1 MNSNIIL
8 NFKQSQE
15 STASIEKLRSQNIP
29 IDDAILAFKKD
40 HKKDSLI
47 NVGEYI
53 FHCTKASIDLWFIN
67 IQKQII
73 VDDKLLTLG
82 EMASSIFHELN
93 TPLGISIA
101 SLELFKMD
109 LEDVPNESQ
118 RNILTSHISNLEN
131 GLTRMVQISEGI
143 HNFCRNT
150 QDQFVNVNII
160 TLFEQVMSYYGH
172 LLHKNH
178 IKFSVKSDPTANYS
192 ITCKHALIS
201 QVFVNLLKNA
211 RDALENQSQFNKW
224 IRVEFIELDDSIKIK
239 FFDGGSGIPKDV
251 QAKIFEHFFTT
262 KSIGKGTGIG
272 LSFCKKVVSQHNG
285 SLTIDN
291 SVKNTCFDIVLPKK
305 IGKI

>member
-1 MNSNIIL
+1 MNNNIIL
-8 NFKQSQE
+8 NFKQIADS
-15 STASIEKLRSQNIP
+15 AIIIEKLRSQNIP
-29 IDDAILAFKKD
+29 IDEALIVLKKD
-40 HKKDSLI
+40 LKKENII

-53 FHCTKASIDLWFIN
+53 FNCTKASIDLWFIN
-67 IQKQII
+67 IQKQVI

-109 LEDVPNESQ
+109 LEDVPNEEQ
-118 RNILTSHISNLEN
+118 RNTLTSHIANLEN

-150 QDQFVNVNII
+150 QDQFVDVNLI
-160 TLFEQVMSYYGH
+160 TLFDQVMSYYGH
-172 LLHKNH
+172 LLQKNH
-178 IKFSVKSDPTANYS
+178 IKFSIKSDPKANYNV
-192 ITCKHALIS
+192 TCKHALIS
-201 QVFVNLLKNA
+201 QVFVNLLKNS
-211 RDALENQSQFNKW
+211 RDALETQSQFNKW
-224 IRVEFIELDDSIKIK
+224 IRVEFIESEDSVKIK
-239 FFDGGSGIPKDV
+239 FFDGGSGIPLDV
-251 QAKIFEHFFTT
+251 QSKIFEHFFTT
-262 KSIGKGTGIG
+262 KAIGKGTGIG

-291 SVKNTCFDIVLPKK
+291 SIKNTCFDIVLPKK